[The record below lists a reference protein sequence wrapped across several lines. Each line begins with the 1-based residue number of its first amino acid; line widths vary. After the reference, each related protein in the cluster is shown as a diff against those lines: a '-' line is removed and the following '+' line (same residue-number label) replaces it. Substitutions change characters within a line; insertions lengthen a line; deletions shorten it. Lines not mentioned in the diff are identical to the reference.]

1 MSNFHIPRSL
11 IVATGLFLST
21 AQSAT
26 ALEMT
31 EIGQIQIG
39 VGEGFAEMI
48 RYHSESESLMVTASK
63 TGTIY

>member
-1 MSNFHIPRSL
+1 MPKFHIHSSL
-11 IVATGLFLST
+11 IVATGLLLSS

-39 VGEGFAEMI
+39 DGEGFAEMI
-48 RYHSESESLMVTASK
+48 RYHSES
-63 TGTIY
+63 